1 LNGFLHAWIFGHFH
15 PPLGISPRG
24 VDQRLSGLQQSLP
37 PAFGPAAVLEEGRAQ
52 AMILIISRP
61 VYPQKDRSEMFREC
75 WLFSTKEQESVM
87 LCSIEKK
94 RRLVKKY
101 FPP

>member
-1 LNGFLHAWIFGHFH
+1 
-15 PPLGISPRG
+15 
-24 VDQRLSGLQQSLP
+24 
-37 PAFGPAAVLEEGRAQ
+37 
-52 AMILIISRP
+52 MILIISRA
-61 VYPQKDRSEMFREC
+61 VYPQKERSEIFREC
-75 WLFSTKEQESVM
+75 WLFSTKEQERVM